1 MGGFRSGFA
10 TWGGRVGVI
19 VGSAFWKK
27 CLKGGEENGVEFGYV
42 CSKLFVHDVIFS
54 DESGLKTINP

>member
-1 MGGFRSGFA
+1 MGFIGLVLQHGA
-10 TWGGRVGVI
+10 EELVI